1 MNREKAFSHP
11 SSLSPLPPHLALPSH
26 ACPLSWMCPRV
37 PLCATST
44 GATPLPAAAENCR
57 YCVSGPGEAPTS
69 TRRGIKAA
77 CGGTHSGFGPAAYRG
92 GLCVPMSRLGLDAGR
107 DRHFPSFEA
116 AWCLFSLQPCPLG
129 PGAW

>member
-26 ACPLSWMCPRV
+26 SWMCPRV

-44 GATPLPAAAENCR
+44 GATLLPALAENCR

-77 CGGTHSGFGPAAYRG
+77 CSGTLAPRCIEEDCVSPHVPAG
-92 GLCVPMSRLGLDAGR
+92 AGHR
-107 DRHFPSFEA
+107 QEQTFPQ
-116 AWCLFSLQPCPLG
+116 L
-129 PGAW
+129 